1 MCLEVD
7 RYCQIPFGEGLEHFV
22 LSVLT
27 DRLMA
32 GKNAAGSGCPGECWK
47 EWIK

>member
-32 GKNAAGSGCPGECWK
+32 GKNAAGSGALGNAGK
-47 EWIK
+47 SG